1 MGLGRSIKAAVAGTL
16 LWVAGA
22 VGVAAQDAD
31 EPVEARAVSR
41 LTTAARLADWGRE
54 RDDPGALIMAAR
66 MVGEVPIRVQG
77 DAAPFFTADA
87 LLDEALAMA
96 DGDPAYAAAI
106 EIVRQDP
113 KRGVV
118 SSPYGQGPIATM
130 KTMSA
135 REDYAFEAQ
144 ARPNEILRV
153 AAIGD
158 GDAPLDLSVV
168 DASGRV
174 LCRSGVVDHYPVC
187 TVRPRVG
194 RVRIA
199 VSNGGE
205 IWTRVQI
212 LSN

>member
-1 MGLGRSIKAAVAGTL
+1 MGWGRGVRAAVAAGL
-16 LWVAGA
+16 LWIAGA
-22 VGVAAQDAD
+22 VAAVAQSGEESA
-31 EPVEARAVSR
+31 EARGVSR
-41 LTTAARLADWGRE
+41 LTTAAHLADWGRE

-66 MVGEVPIRVQG
+66 MVGDVPMRAQG

-118 SSPYGQGPIATM
+118 SSPYGLGPIATM

-135 REDYAFEAQ
+135 RENYAFEAQ

-158 GDAPLDLSVV
+158 GDAPLDLSVI

-187 TVRPRVG
+187 TVRPRAG
-194 RVRIA
+194 RVRIR